1 VAIRAIRAS
10 LGLTQL
16 DFAVAI
22 GTTPSSVSRWE
33 RGMSEPE
40 LTIVQVKRLCKLA
53 GKSLEDLPDFLGQP
67 IPQQKTDAD

>member
-1 VAIRAIRAS
+1 MAIRAIRAD

-22 GTTPSSVSRWE
+22 GTTPSTVSRWE

-40 LTIVQVKRLCKLA
+40 LTIVQVKRLCKLS
-53 GKSLEDLPDFLGQP
+53 GKTLDELPDFLGQP
-67 IPQQKTDAD
+67 VPQQKTDAN